1 MPESSLAEISA
12 KINAMLETIDSPEDR
27 IRVLQ
32 SSVVLYGGGV
42 LAQPSASHPAAGEVA
57 TTPSPNVTEQRFF
70 KDKNPQSQ
78 MEKLAVAARY
88 RELHMDADTHSKEEI
103 ERFFMAAHE
112 SFVGN
117 YGRDMGNTRNR
128 GFFTKGNKRDEARLA
143 TYGQEFVDALPDRD
157 VASAL
162 LAPKRQPKK
171 KKAAK
176 KANGQSR

>member
-1 MPESSLAEISA
+1 MSERNLAEISA
-12 KINAMLETIDSPEDR
+12 KINEILETIDSPEDR

-32 SSVVLYGGGV
+32 SSMVLYGDGV
-42 LAQPSASHPAAGEVA
+42 LAQSSASHPAAGEVA
-57 TTPSPNVTEQRFF
+57 TPSPNVTEQRFY

-88 RELHMDADTHSKEEI
+88 RELHMGADTHSKEEI

-117 YGRDMGNTRNR
+117 YASDMRNARNR
-128 GFFTKGNKRDEARLA
+128 GFFTKGNKRDTARLA
-143 TYGQEFVDALPDRD
+143 TYGQEFVEALPDRD

-162 LAPKRQPKK
+162 PVPKRQPQK
-171 KKAAK
+171 KKASR
-176 KANGQSR
+176 KANG